1 MIKKNV
7 CCPEYIAPRYKEK
20 AVQLTITVGLACRRI
35 REEHTHASHLHFNTI
50 RFIFG
55 CKPNRNENRHSLEH
69 IWKEKY
75 GLLESSAASIM
86 SCRQKKKFIQGKS
99 PPVLHVSLPFI
110 HSIRLSKVVTSLSF
124 MELRMKYKY

>member
-86 SCRQKKKFIQGKS
+86 SCRQKKNFIQSWRLKFTHDA
-99 PPVLHVSLPFI
+99 PVAKVKVLPFFMSHF
-110 HSIRLSKVVTSLSF
+110 HSSIPFDFLK
-124 MELRMKYKY
+124 